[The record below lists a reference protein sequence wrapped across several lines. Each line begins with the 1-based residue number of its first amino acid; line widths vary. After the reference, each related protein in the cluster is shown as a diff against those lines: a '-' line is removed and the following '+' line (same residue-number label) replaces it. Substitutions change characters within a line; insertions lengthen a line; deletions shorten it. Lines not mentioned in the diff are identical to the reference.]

1 MYWDKELFDIKWSQ
15 DISNFVEK
23 QKIAKKIA
31 SFAKDGDII
40 GFGSGSTSFLAVKEI
55 AERIKKE
62 KLHIFAIP
70 TSKEIKT
77 TCIALGIPTLTIEE
91 AKPDWSFDGA
101 DEVDNNHWLI
111 KGRGGA
117 MFNEKLIMSNSEKT
131 YILVDNTKFVNKLCE
146 KFPIPVECIPDAV
159 TYVKSKLLEMGAI
172 EVNLRQAGK
181 SKDGPVITEN
191 GNYILD
197 VKFENVLEDYEKRIK
212 TICGVLETGLFQGY
226 NIEIISI

>member
-1 MYWDKELFDIKWSQ
+1 MYWGKELFDIKWSQ
-15 DISNFVEK
+15 EISNYEEK
-23 QKIAKKIA
+23 QAIANKIA
-31 SFAKDGDII
+31 SLAKEGEII
-40 GFGSGSTSFLAVKEI
+40 GFGSGSTSFLAAKAI
-55 AERIKKE
+55 ANRIKTE
-62 KLHIFAIP
+62 NLHIYAIP

-91 AKPDWSFDGA
+91 AKPDWCFDGA
-101 DEVDNNHWLI
+101 DEVDTNHWLI

-117 MFNEKLIMSNSEKT
+117 MFNEKLIISNATKI
-131 YILVDNTKFVNKLCE
+131 YILVDKTKFVNKLCD

-159 TYVKSKLLEMGAI
+159 TYVKSKLKEMGATEI
-172 EVNLRQAGK
+172 KLRQAGK

-197 VKFENVLEDYEKRIK
+197 VKFENISENYETKIK

-226 NIEIISI
+226 NIEIISM

>member
-1 MYWDKELFDIKWSQ
+1 M
-15 DISNFVEK
+15 V
-23 QKIAKKIA
+23 
-31 SFAKDGDII
+31 
-40 GFGSGSTSFLAVKEI
+40 
-55 AERIKKE
+55 
-62 KLHIFAIP
+62 
-70 TSKEIKT
+70 
-77 TCIALGIPTLTIEE
+77 
-91 AKPDWSFDGA
+91 
-101 DEVDNNHWLI
+101 
-111 KGRGGA
+111 
-117 MFNEKLIMSNSEKT
+117 NEKLIMSNSEKT